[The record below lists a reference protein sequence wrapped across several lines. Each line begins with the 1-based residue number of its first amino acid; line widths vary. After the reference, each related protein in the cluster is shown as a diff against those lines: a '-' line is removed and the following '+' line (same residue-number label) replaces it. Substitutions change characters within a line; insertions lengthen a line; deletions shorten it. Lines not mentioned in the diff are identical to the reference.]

1 MDVEKFRDVYLKR
14 LNPVLD
20 QSRSKTNIPQL
31 MEVNFFF
38 IFNAAT
44 RLPSYGLKREVDS
57 IGWATF

>member
-31 MEVNFFF
+31 MEV
-38 IFNAAT
+38 IF
-44 RLPSYGLKREVDS
+44 LFLGQLLYYQVMDIKG
-57 IGWATF
+57 